1 MLRRRAER
9 TTFLAEIV
17 PPRKLEESQGAARAM
32 LAALAGAEPFS
43 LETVITAEGP
53 RFFARTSSERAL
65 VAVTS
70 QLRAAYPQ
78 ADIEVVPIA
87 ERSDRDHAVI
97 GASEEAATIALRL
110 EREPALPLRTDWRG
124 QQDPLAG
131 LLAAA
136 PLGVGERVVLQL
148 AIAPAPPRWADR
160 LRARTE
166 PVRYPRSEGREAS
179 APASALPL
187 VMLFALAAAG
197 LQGYRWYE
205 AGQLLPLIAA
215 GAAGLVGVPLLA
227 LAAARLL
234 RKPEP
239 LPRDLLE
246 RKLTG
251 PLSAVAMRVLAI
263 GPGGHPPER
272 LRALAGAIA
281 DAHRSFDDPTG
292 NGLRAQRSKLGAG
305 WLPPAKR
312 MRDVLNAAEL
322 ASLWHLPES
331 GDAIQGVRRMRARRL
346 APPPSH
352 AVRGCR
358 VGVAQGA
365 GAPVLMPEP
374 LLYRNQLIVAKTRR
388 GKSTLLRHLAA
399 DLMERILDDPDGAAL
414 VVVDPHQDLAEAVLR
429 AVPAGLDERVVYL
442 DMAHRDRPV
451 GLNLLDIELFPDR
464 DRATEHVITIM
475 HRLWPDSWGP
485 RMEGALRA
493 AVASLMELNRS
504 LPRERQ
510 HTLLDVAALLS
521 NPDFRAQVLERVE
534 DPALQAWWRD
544 NFNRLNRTLQQ
555 QIVTPVTT
563 KIGRFVVTEASRLV
577 LGQARSTFDPRM
589 TLRDG
594 GVLVINTAAGSLGEG
609 ASALV
614 GATLLNLI
622 GLMVEEQV
630 QLPPE
635 QRRRIV
641 VLVDE
646 SSTLGAVDYS
656 RMLSELV
663 KYGASFV
670 LVTQGLAKLDAVD
683 RSLVPTIFSNI
694 DGLTVFQVSADDA
707 RRLTPELGSDL
718 EVEDLTGLDD
728 FECYARWWDGA
739 ARPAAFS
746 FRVDPPPV
754 AVAARMEAIAER
766 SAMRFGRPRAT
777 VEGEVALTLE
787 AQGTAQASGR
797 RRKQSSPEEI
807 AAATV
812 DSVKSSGAQAHPVD
826 APRMPARG
834 NRQRPRSSR

>member
-1 MLRRRAER
+1 MRRRRAEQA
-9 TTFLAEIV
+9 TYLAEIV
-17 PPRKLEESQGAARAM
+17 PPRQLEESQRSARAL
-32 LAALAGAEPFS
+32 LAALAGSEPFS
-43 LETVITAEGP
+43 LETVITTEGP
-53 RFFARTSSERAL
+53 RFFVRTSSEQTL
-65 VAVTS
+65 TTVAA

-78 ADIEVVPIA
+78 ADLELVPVV
-87 ERSDRDHAVI
+87 ERPDRDHAVI
-97 GASEEAATIALRL
+97 GSAEAGVALRL
-110 EREPALPLRTDWRG
+110 QLEREAALPLRTDWRS

-136 PLGVGERVVLQL
+136 PLQPGERVVLQL
-148 AIAPAPPRWADR
+148 ALAPAPRRWADR
-160 LRARTE
+160 LRARAA
-166 PVRYPRSEGREAS
+166 PLRYPRSDGREAS
-179 APASALPL
+179 APSSALPL
-187 VMLFALAAAG
+187 VALFALAAAG

-205 AGQLLPLIAA
+205 AGQLLPLFAA
-215 GAAGLVGVPLLA
+215 GAAAVLGLPLLA
-227 LAAARLL
+227 FAAARIF

-239 LPRDLLE
+239 LPRDLIE
-246 RKLTG
+246 QKLAG
-251 PLSAVAMRVLAI
+251 PLSAAAIRVLTV
-263 GPGGHPPER
+263 GPHGDSRER
-272 LRALAGAIA
+272 LRALAGAVA
-281 DAHRSFDDPTG
+281 DAHRSLDGPTG
-292 NGLRAQRSKLGAG
+292 NGLRAHDSKLNSS
-305 WLPPAKR
+305 WPPAPKQIQE
-312 MRDVLNAAEL
+312 VLNPAEL

-331 GDAIQGVRRMRARRL
+331 GDAVYGVRRTRARRL

-352 AVRGCR
+352 AVRGAR
-358 VGVAQGA
+358 VGAQQSSRT
-365 GAPVLMPEP
+365 PVLMPEP

-399 DLMERILDDPDGAAL
+399 DLMERMLDDPDGAAL

-493 AVASLMELNRS
+493 AVASLMEVNRS

-521 NPDFRAQVLERVE
+521 NPDFRAQVLEQVE

-630 QLPPE
+630 ELPPE

-754 AVAARMEAIAER
+754 AANERMEAIAER
-766 SAMRFGRPRAT
+766 SALRFGSPRAT
-777 VEGEVALTLE
+777 VEAEVALTLE